1 MDKHSAQDSL
11 LNYFDELLG
20 DLQPEPIQV
29 AAPVPTPALKP
40 EPAPVPVVQQTT
52 QTLDQRELEASKRL
66 QLQALLNQQITP
78 VPAPA
83 PKPKTATE
91 PKTVTAPASVP
102 PPAVQTQPVV
112 QTQPAVQTREVAV
125 SPIVVEKAET
135 QAPAKVIAPAL
146 KIEAKAP
153 VEAVQV
159 AEVAEQDAHTLD
171 NPLLHWAE
179 NGRPQWAQ
187 SRFEVL
193 LFNVS
198 GLTLA
203 VPLIALGQIQTIG
216 DQLTPIFGQSDWFM
230 GLLNSPMG
238 QIKTLNTA
246 LFVMPEKYSP
256 KFLETAKYVISIDGL
271 NWGLAV
277 DAVNQP
283 ITLEPSDVKW
293 RSQRTS
299 RPWLAGTVKS
309 AMCALIDIPRM
320 ATLLMATE
328 RRR

>member
-11 LNYFDELLG
+11 LSYFDELLG

-40 EPAPVPVVQQTT
+40 EPAPAPVVQQTT

-83 PKPKTATE
+83 PKPKTVTE
-91 PKTVTAPASVP
+91 PKTVTAPAAVP
-102 PPAVQTQPVV
+102 PPAV

-125 SPIVVEKAET
+125 SPIAVEKAET
-135 QAPAKVIAPAL
+135 HAPAKVIAPAL

-153 VEAVQV
+153 VEDAQV

>member
-83 PKPKTATE
+83 AKTVTE
-91 PKTVTAPASVP
+91 PKTVTAPAAVP
-102 PPAVQTQPVV
+102 PPAV

-125 SPIVVEKAET
+125 SPIAVEKAET
-135 QAPAKVIAPAL
+135 HAPARVIAPAP

-153 VEAVQV
+153 VEVVQV

>member
-1 MDKHSAQDSL
+1 MDKHNAQDSL
-11 LNYFDELLG
+11 LSYFDELLG
-20 DLQPEPIQV
+20 DLQPEPTQ
-29 AAPVPTPALKP
+29 APEPVPARKP
-40 EPAPVPVVQQTT
+40 EPAPAPAVQQTA
-52 QTLDQRELEASKRL
+52 QTLDQRELEASKRQ

-78 VPAPA
+78 APASA
-83 PKPKTATE
+83 PKPKTVTE
-91 PKTVTAPASVP
+91 PKTVTAPAPVAP
-102 PPAVQTQPVV
+102 PVV
-112 QTQPAVQTREVAV
+112 TAQPIVKTQPAVQTQKKVTVAPPV
-125 SPIVVEKAET
+125 TEKAQPHT
-135 QAPAKVIAPAL
+135 PAKVVAPAP
-146 KIEAKAP
+146 KVVAKAP
-153 VEAVQV
+153 VETVQV
-159 AEVAEQDAHTLD
+159 AEVAEQNAQTLD

-193 LFNVS
+193 LFDVS

-238 QIKTLNTA
+238 QIKTVNTA

-277 DAVNQP
+277 DTVNQP

-320 ATLLMATE
+320 ATLLLATE

>member
-11 LNYFDELLG
+11 LSYFDELLG

-40 EPAPVPVVQQTT
+40 EPAPAPVVQQTT

-83 PKPKTATE
+83 PKTVTE
-91 PKTVTAPASVP
+91 PKTVTAPAAVP
-102 PPAVQTQPVV
+102 PPAVQTQS
-112 QTQPAVQTREVAV
+112 AVQTREVAV
-125 SPIVVEKAET
+125 SPIAVEKAET
-135 QAPAKVIAPAL
+135 HAPAKVIAPAP

>member
-11 LNYFDELLG
+11 LSYFDELLG

-40 EPAPVPVVQQTT
+40 EPAPAQVVQQTT

-83 PKPKTATE
+83 PKTVTE
-91 PKTVTAPASVP
+91 PKTVTAPA
-102 PPAVQTQPVV
+102 V

-125 SPIVVEKAET
+125 SPIAVEKAET
-135 QAPAKVIAPAL
+135 HAPAKVIAPAP